1 MLLLCNAEWALV
13 DEMMKKVFDEDNE
26 DLKFYTFFLG
36 KVKESSSKVI
46 GRMTM
51 MTMGEK

>member
-1 MLLLCNAEWALV
+1 
-13 DEMMKKVFDEDNE
+13 MMKKVFDEDNK

-46 GRMTM
+46 GRMTTTM
-51 MTMGEK
+51 MTMGGKIKSKREFI